1 MKLYYSPGAC
11 SLSPHIVL
19 REAGY
24 DFDLEK
30 VDLKS
35 KKTENGDDFNAVHR
49 KSYVP
54 QLKLDNGEILSEG
67 AAIVQYLADQKP
79 ESGLV
84 PQPGS
89 FERVRLNEWLNFIS
103 AELHKSFGPFFYGL
117 SEETLEFYRKK
128 LARHFKFLS
137 EQLQGKKYLMGDR
150 FTVADAYLFTV
161 LNWTIPLKIDLAEF
175 PVLKEYMARIGAR
188 PKVQEALKAEGLI
201 TKEAAA

>member
-1 MKLYYSPGAC
+1 MKLYFSPGAC

-35 KKTENGDDFNAVHR
+35 KKTEKGADFNSVHQ

-54 QLKLDNGEILSEG
+54 QLQLDNGEVLSEG
-67 AAIVQYLADQKP
+67 AVIVQYLADQKP
-79 ESGLV
+79 ESGLA
-84 PQPGS
+84 PKAGT

-103 AELHKSFGPFFYGL
+103 AEIHKSFSPFFYGL
-117 SEETLEFYRKK
+117 NEETREFYRKK
-128 LARHFKFLS
+128 LERGFKFIS
-137 EQLQGKKYLMGDR
+137 EKLEGKKYLMGDQ

-161 LNWTIPLKIDLAEF
+161 LNWTRVLKIDTSAF
-175 PVLKEYMARIGAR
+175 PLLNEYMERIAAR
-188 PKVQEALKAEGLI
+188 PKVQEALKAEGL
-201 TKEAAA
+201 TAKEAAA

>member
-24 DFDLEK
+24 NFDLEK
-30 VDLKS
+30 VDLKT
-35 KKTENGDDFNAVHR
+35 KKTEKGTDFNSVHH

-54 QLKLDNGEILSEG
+54 QLQLDNGEILSEG

-79 ESGLV
+79 ESGLA
-84 PQPGS
+84 PKPGS

-103 AELHKSFGPFFYGL
+103 AEVHKSFGPFFYGL
-117 SEETLEFYRKK
+117 NEETLEFYRKK
-128 LARHFKFLS
+128 LARSFKLIS
-137 EQLQGKKYLMGDR
+137 EKLEGKKYLMGDQ

-161 LNWTIPLKIDLAEF
+161 LNWTRVLKIDTSAF
-175 PVLKEYMARIGAR
+175 PVLNEYIERVAAR
-188 PKVQEALKAEGLI
+188 PKVQEALKAEGL
-201 TKEAAA
+201 TAKEAAA